1 MGLSLSTAAQA
12 SSLASPELNGRAEHP
27 HPHLHPHPQAWE
39 DLRRLEKYV
48 RLGVPMS
55 VCGPLTALKRGGI
68 CVCEPMCIH
77 VCFSLNSHQ

>member
-1 MGLSLSTAAQA
+1 MGLSVSTAAQA
-12 SSLASPELNGRAEHP
+12 PSLASPELNGRAEHP
-27 HPHLHPHPQAWE
+27 HPHHHPQAWE

-55 VCGPLTALKRGGI
+55 VCGPLTALKRGG
-68 CVCEPMCIH
+68 VYVYELMCIH